1 MILWEG
7 VLIKSHLV
15 LNRDT
20 KAPLHKGMIEVVLYE
35 DKNFIT
41 AGADG
46 YIKWWPLADIDQ
58 AEGDEA
64 PEVAIRPLKEVSIST
79 PEGDYAHI
87 VNMAKGKGM
96 WLVQDA
102 KGRLWQLETSS
113 SSETN
118 FRRFGILD

>member
-1 MILWEG
+1 
-7 VLIKSHLV
+7 
-15 LNRDT
+15 
-20 KAPLHKGMIEVVLYE
+20 MIEVVLYE